1 MPWKPIARKCKQKST
16 GKTGSHVVVKVKK
29 GGGTEQESCH
39 TSKEKA
45 QAAIRARY
53 ANETDVNEEEV
64 LREWV
69 RFVLR
74 ESAADIVS
82 LGLRIKIPDAS
93 SLEDIYTDI
102 RGLKN
107 VITVR
112 QQGEQ
117 DDIPGPM
124 RFVNIFVTF
133 EDDEGRD
140 VYNLKKDIE
149 SLDDV
154 QGVEMKNYEGQRW
167 ADVKKSYTGGRASQ
181 RKVSELKSR
190 RPRIQES
197 VTLNVNGEPITVELA
212 NTDDKRAIGLSG
224 RKSLG
229 ADEGMLFQF
238 DSPKNQ
244 YFWMKDTYIPLSI
257 AFIDETNSITA
268 IKSMEPLSEKSV
280 CSDGPALY
288 ALEMPEGWFQKMN
301 VSVGDKVRVGA

>member
-74 ESAADIVS
+74 ESA
-82 LGLRIKIPDAS
+82 PD
-93 SLEDIYTDI
+93 
-102 RGLKN
+102 N
-107 VITVR
+107 V
-112 QQGEQ
+112 
-117 DDIPGPM
+117 
-124 RFVNIFVTF
+124 F
-133 EDDEGRD
+133 
-140 VYNLKKDIE
+140 L
-149 SLDDV
+149 
-154 QGVEMKNYEGQRW
+154 
-167 ADVKKSYTGGRASQ
+167 
-181 RKVSELKSR
+181 
-190 RPRIQES
+190 IQET
-197 VTLNVNGEPITVELA
+197 VTLSINGEPITVELA
-212 NTDDKRAIGLSG
+212 NTDNKRAIGLSG
-224 RKSLG
+224 RKSVG
-229 ADEGMLFQF
+229 SDEGMLFQF

-301 VSVGDKVRVGA
+301 VSVGDKVHVGA